1 MTNSD
6 ERLRA
11 ENAAIRDVL
20 ARGAE
25 RRLRAIPGVV
35 HVSVGVKE
43 KDGGVTRQLCIRVY
57 VRQKRG
63 RAEIAASE
71 IVPNEIEGVPT
82 DVNMVAGSVAFQ
94 TDNTR
99 YRPIIGGA
107 QITNRILVAD
117 PSNTGTQMVRGTLG
131 CAAIDNE
138 DKAEVILSNSHILMA
153 NGGAKGDKIYQ
164 PAPVWLPAITPAQLP
179 FKPTDD
185 NDKIAIVRRG
195 VMSTKVDAAIAA
207 IDVSSCCHCCG
218 IHYSNAVRGLS
229 EGGTPPKNTIV
240 GDAAAQANET
250 VFKVGQGT
258 LRTAGVVVDP
268 NYPDFQITEGPATHT
283 FSGQIAIRH
292 TDATKT
298 FSAQGDSGAV
308 VINGANK
315 IVGLL
320 FAAGRDVSGHPF
332 LSLANHISDVFS
344 ELKIK
349 IPYASDVKVTSGQR
363 IPDEYRALRS
373 RLSQHENTSRLLALG
388 ERHADEVT
396 QLVNHCKPVTI
407 AWHKNQ
413 GPALLATIMGAIRD
427 GHDTIPEA
435 VKGVPVHAAVETMRG
450 VLHRYG
456 SEALQ
461 AHVGRPETAPLIER
475 LKHCRNIDE
484 LIERIARDETLTA
497 VLRGI
502 S

>member
-1 MTNSD
+1 
-6 ERLRA
+6 
-11 ENAAIRDVL
+11 
-20 ARGAE
+20 
-25 RRLRAIPGVV
+25 
-35 HVSVGVKE
+35 
-43 KDGGVTRQLCIRVY
+43 VY

-63 RAEIAASE
+63 LAEIASSE
-71 IVPNEIEGVPT
+71 IVPREIDGVPT
-82 DVNMVAGSVAFQ
+82 DVNVIAPSVAFQ
-94 TDNTR
+94 NDNTR

-107 QITNRILVAD
+107 QITNRIIAANAA
-117 PSNTGTQMVRGTLG
+117 NTSTQMMRGTLG

-138 DKAEVILSNSHILMA
+138 DKAEVILSNSHVLMA
-153 NGGAKGDKIYQ
+153 NGGAKGDRIYQ
-164 PAPVWLPAITPAQLP
+164 PAPVWLPPLTPAQLP
-179 FKPTDD
+179 YKPTDD
-185 NDKIAIVRRG
+185 HDKIAVIRRG
-195 VMSTKVDAAIAA
+195 VISTKVDAAIAA

-218 IHYSNAVRGLS
+218 IHYSNAIRALS
-229 EGGTPPKNTIV
+229 DGGTPPKNTIV
-240 GDAAAQANET
+240 GDAKAQANEN

-258 LRTAGVVVDP
+258 LRTTGVVIDA
-268 NYPDFQITEGPATHT
+268 NYPDFQITEGATNYT

-292 TDATKT
+292 TDATKS
-298 FSAQGDSGAV
+298 FSVQGDSGAV

-320 FAAGRDVSGHPF
+320 FAAGRDVDGHPF

-344 ELKIK
+344 ELNIK
-349 IPYASDVKVTSGQR
+349 IPYSSDVKVTSGQR
-363 IPDEYRALRS
+363 IPDEYRALRT
-373 RLSQHENTSRLLALG
+373 RLSRHENTSRLLALG

-435 VKGVPVHAAVETMRG
+435 VKGVPVHEALEKMRS

-456 SEALQ
+456 SDALQ
-461 AHVGRPETAPLIER
+461 EHVGRAETAPLIER
-475 LKHCRNIDE
+475 LKDCRNIGE